1 MRDFTIQQYTLLLDA
16 LIQTGAQFQTVQEYA
31 MHPTPRSIVLR
42 HDIDDRKEHALIFA
56 QIQKNRGVKATYYF
70 RMVPQSFDKTIIQA
84 IAEMGHEIGYHYE
97 DMDFAKGDPHEA
109 YSLFQKHLK
118 ELREVAEV
126 KTICMHGS
134 PRSEFDNKDVWK
146 IYPYKSHDIIA
157 EPYLD
162 FNFDQL
168 FYITDTGRMWDGKK
182 YSIRDEIKTSKIW
195 PSYHYTSDIIQS
207 AKSRT
212 LPFPVMINF
221 HPQRWSDSIFVWT
234 QELVLQT
241 IKNQIKRIKKNK
253 AK

>member
-1 MRDFTIQQYTLLLDA
+1 MRDFTIQQYIQLLDA

-31 MHPTPRSIVLR
+31 MNPTSRSIVLR

-70 RMVPQSFDKTIIQA
+70 RMVPQSFDIKLIQTIA
-84 IAEMGHEIGYHYE
+84 ALGHEIGYHYE
-97 DMDFAKGDPHEA
+97 DMDFANGNPHEA
-109 YSLFQKHLK
+109 YSLFQKHLNR
-118 ELREVAEV
+118 LREIADV

-146 IYPYKSHDIIA
+146 IYLYKSHEIIA

-162 FNFDQL
+162 FDFDRL
-168 FYITDTGRMWDGKK
+168 FYITDTGRMWDGNK

-195 PSYHYTSDIIQS
+195 PSYHDTSDIIQS
-207 AKSRT
+207 AKSGT
-212 LPFPVMINF
+212 LPLPVMINF
-221 HPQRWSDSIFVWT
+221 HPQRWSDSIVVWT

-241 IKNQIKRIKKNK
+241 IKNQFKRIKKK
-253 AK
+253 QAK